1 MDKQQVADA
10 VNLLIAEDHY
20 TKRLKQILEIVE
32 DWDDSP
38 RVFADKLVA
47 LNALVDIGL
56 DDMANLQE
64 LFALVESRR
73 KLVPL
78 MKKVDYQRNLMREKR
93 DRLAKAVKLEELVR
107 GKTLT
112 QTEREKYKKSMNG
125 KWVKEKTAYIAAQGE
140 LSWKGKNEATRE
152 FWEKI
157 DAQLTKD
164 LAEAERVLS
173 HAPVKRKRTVK
184 VERTYGTLMET
195 AFKRAKQT

>member
-1 MDKQQVADA
+1 MDKQQIADA

-20 TKRLKQILEIVE
+20 TKRLKQITEIVE

-38 RVFADKLVA
+38 RVFAAKLSP

-64 LFALVESRR
+64 LFTLVESRR

-93 DRLAKAVKLEELVR
+93 ERLARVLKLEEMVR
-107 GKTLT
+107 GKPLT
-112 QTEREKYKKSMNG
+112 PAEKDRYKMDTNARWSKD
-125 KWVKEKTAYIAAQGE
+125 KAAYIASKGE
-140 LSWKGKNEATRE
+140 LSWKARNEATRE
-152 FWEKI
+152 YWAKI

-164 LAEAERVLS
+164 LAEAERVLA
-173 HAPVKRKRTVK
+173 HGPVKRRRTVK
-184 VERTYGTLMET
+184 VEHTYGTALES
-195 AFKRAKQT
+195 AFKRAKRK